1 MFGNLLFSNNFALFL
16 IYLLIVIKIIQ
27 ERRTAARRSKQVV
40 PQELANDEIQQQG
53 VGDEGLLIFM
63 K

>member
-27 ERRTAARRSKQVV
+27 ERRTAARRSRHVV
-40 PQELANDEIQQQG
+40 PQELENDEIQQQG
-53 VGDEGLLIFM
+53 VGDEGLLIFI